1 MSKETK
7 NQKLSQEELST
18 VKSLQEKRQR
28 VTLTLG
34 SIEIAKNDLKSQRES
49 AEQDLYII
57 IKQEKELIQ
66 SLEQNYG
73 RGSVDISTGEFIPA

>member
-7 NQKLSQEELST
+7 NQKLTQEELTT

-57 IKQEKELIQ
+57 SKQEKELVQ
-66 SLEQNYG
+66 SLEQKYG
-73 RGSVDISTGEFIPA
+73 RGSIDITTGEFIPA

>member
-7 NQKLSQEELST
+7 NQKLTQEELTT

-57 IKQEKELIQ
+57 SKQEKELVQ
-66 SLEQNYG
+66 SLEQKYG
-73 RGSVDISTGEFIPA
+73 RGNIDITTGEFIPA

>member
-7 NQKLSQEELST
+7 NQKLTQEELDN

-73 RGSVDISTGEFIPA
+73 RGSIDITTGEFIPA

>member
-1 MSKETK
+1 MSKET
-7 NQKLSQEELST
+7 QKLTQEELTT

-57 IKQEKELIQ
+57 SKQEKELVQ
-66 SLEQNYG
+66 SLEQKYG
-73 RGSVDISTGEFIPA
+73 RGSIDITTGEFIPA

>member
-7 NQKLSQEELST
+7 NQKLTQEELST

-34 SIEIAKNDLKSQRES
+34 SIEIAKNDLNSQRES

-73 RGSVDISTGEFIPA
+73 KGSIDISTGEFILA

>member
-1 MSKETK
+1 MSKETE
-7 NQKLSQEELST
+7 NQKLTQEELDN

-34 SIEIAKNDLKSQRES
+34 SIEIAKNELKAQRES

-57 IKQEKELIQ
+57 NKQEKELVQ
-66 SLEQNYG
+66 SLEQKYG
-73 RGSVDISTGEFIPA
+73 RGSIDITTGEFIPA